1 MMERLEYFWG
11 LETQQT
17 RESEVGRIRSRKLIT
32 HQSVSGCWQPSS
44 WPATHILKGDTHLP
58 LVHLLSASSLLG
70 VTTSSSSLRQVTGIS
85 VIEATCWRHVWYGG
99 FKLFC
104 GQVTLALAFGH
115 TEKYENWASKLI
127 GNGSKL
133 CKRPGYDMTEGC
145 FIERNKKTT
154 NILCL

>member
-1 MMERLEYFWG
+1 M
-11 LETQQT
+11 
-17 RESEVGRIRSRKLIT
+17 
-32 HQSVSGCWQPSS
+32 C
-44 WPATHILKGDTHLP
+44 
-58 LVHLLSASSLLG
+58 
-70 VTTSSSSLRQVTGIS
+70 GI
-85 VIEATCWRHVWYGG
+85 GG